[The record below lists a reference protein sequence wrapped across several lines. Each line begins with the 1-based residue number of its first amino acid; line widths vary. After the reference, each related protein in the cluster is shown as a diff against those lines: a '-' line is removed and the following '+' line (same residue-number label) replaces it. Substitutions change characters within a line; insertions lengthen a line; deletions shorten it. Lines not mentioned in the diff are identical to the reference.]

1 MAELFRSARPLRRV
15 GKIAL
20 SLVVGMLLVGCT
32 GRGGGWLPSVPVV
45 FPGQASFG
53 FSFSCERSSNSTST
67 NPPTGRLRIQLQYS
81 EKGTNALGSPF
92 SIHGEADKLDPV
104 LESAVC
110 IGENP
115 PPMPPGSNVLIFL
128 GSYRFTSSS
137 TDEFFGCPT
146 TTSGTDR
153 PPCRFEVKVIDNDSD
168 RGPSK
173 GDEFTITL
181 SSSTVVPD
189 ELDFEASELPDDSVI
204 YIRGGILEG
213 GNIEVD

>member
-20 SLVVGMLLVGCT
+20 SLAVGMLLVGCT

-92 SIHGEADKLDPV
+92 SIHGEADTLPTEPEP
-104 LESAVC
+104 LESMICA
-110 IGENP
+110 GQNP
-115 PPMPPGSNVLIFL
+115 TPGGHELIFL
-128 GSYRFTSSS
+128 GPYWPASSS
-137 TDEFFGCPT
+137 ADQFPATCQPT
-146 TTSGTDR
+146 NDR
-153 PPCRFEVKVIDNDSD
+153 PPCRFEVMVRDNDGD
-168 RGPSK
+168 RAPSK
-173 GDEFTITL
+173 GDFFSIKL
-181 SSSTVVPD
+181 STSTD
-189 ELDFEASELPDDSVI
+189 LDDDLDPKTVI
-204 YIRGGILEG
+204 YSRADILGG
-213 GNIEVD
+213 GNITVD